1 MSMVGIDSG
10 EPMPNSLVDTVVEPN
25 NLLDTSSDLTDLDED
40 NDEAEESA
48 VGVNSGKQLS
58 QYSCTS
64 GEGGNEASWFTNKGK
79 TSYKGK
85 TTCPLV
91 CIVESSRPIRE
102 SDQIS
107 SDFESAVKLAAQVE
121 LHRSTHNIARNN
133 PAKTINYVD
142 FA

>member
-1 MSMVGIDSG
+1 MVVAIFAY
-10 EPMPNSLVDTVVEPN
+10 V
-25 NLLDTSSDLTDLDED
+25 
-40 NDEAEESA
+40 
-48 VGVNSGKQLS
+48 
-58 QYSCTS
+58 
-64 GEGGNEASWFTNKGK
+64 GEGGNEASRFTNKGK

-91 CIVESSRPIRE
+91 HIVEPSQPIRE

-121 LHRSTHNIARNN
+121 LHRSTCNIAQNN

-142 FA
+142 FSQPRKSSFGKKKLAFEDEVVLQASFPCLSIKKWQ